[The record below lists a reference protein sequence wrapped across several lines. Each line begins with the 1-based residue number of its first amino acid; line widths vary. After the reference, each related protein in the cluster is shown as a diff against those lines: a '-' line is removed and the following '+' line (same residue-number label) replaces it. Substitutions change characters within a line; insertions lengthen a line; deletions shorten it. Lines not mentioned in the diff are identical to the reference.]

1 MCAKVSEIL
10 SAREDDYDL
19 YFELVTP
26 QELNQSVHK
35 DLEAFINATR
45 ETQKDTELSENIII
59 VDEKILER
67 RYNDAFNLKIPCI
80 NYEFRLEEGKY
91 IYTKIN
97 GTKIVTAILKLRDCI
112 KIPGIQDGSL
122 FRKNIRQSLG
132 KTVKVNREIARTLRN
147 YPGDFF
153 LLHNGIT
160 AICSR
165 IEFPSHNVMLAE
177 DISVVNG
184 CQSLTTIYNN
194 SEAIRR
200 AIEEGYIMFK
210 FYEIS
215 STERIDKITTSTNSQ
230 NTVKARDLRSND
242 EIVLK
247 LKEEYERT
255 YPEGQLITKRGEK
268 PAHNKNKKYVTD
280 LSLLSKLLISW
291 HAQKPSATHA
301 ENTIFRTYFDSI
313 FRSDYTPEKIYAL
326 NEIYNACWELW
337 KPSEDK
343 SPINKA
349 LLKHKAHGIFL
360 HVFAVSVFITLLHK
374 NYSNNG
380 SLLSVVPKPDDVV
393 RLTEGKE
400 TLKKIVEAS
409 AVCVDMAFFSTEK
422 DVNDSNGVF
431 EAVRWPKSNR
441 AEEAI
446 RKIIESRLRPF
457 SSGEQEF
464 ISNLRKE
471 LNMSEENFEKV
482 WVL

>member
-1 MCAKVSEIL
+1 M
-10 SAREDDYDL
+10 
-19 YFELVTP
+19 
-26 QELNQSVHK
+26 
-35 DLEAFINATR
+35 
-45 ETQKDTELSENIII
+45 
-59 VDEKILER
+59 
-67 RYNDAFNLKIPCI
+67 
-80 NYEFRLEEGKY
+80 
-91 IYTKIN
+91 
-97 GTKIVTAILKLRDCI
+97 
-112 KIPGIQDGSL
+112 
-122 FRKNIRQSLG
+122 
-132 KTVKVNREIARTLRN
+132 KVNREIARTLRN

-200 AIEEGYIMFK
+200 ASEEGYIMFK

-326 NEIYNACWELW
+326 NEIYNACLELW

-393 RLTEGKE
+393 RLTEGKD
-400 TLKKIVEAS
+400 TLRKIVEAS

-464 ISNLRKE
+464 ISNLRKK